1 MRTVRT
7 KIYKFEELKKES
19 KQIAIDQYRNNYLN
33 NDFIYDDAYNT
44 VKEFNSV
51 FNTKESKNNWLDVYT
66 DHIDDNILELKG
78 FRLQKYI
85 WNNFYNILFKRKFYG
100 SIGDNKIILHP
111 CIKVNKYD
119 ISKGARVSSSN
130 FYYSRIQKENSCVLT
145 GVCYDD
151 DILKPIYDFLK
162 KRNFSNCT
170 INFYHL
176 LNDCFDELRKSIEN
190 EINYRNTD
198 EAIIE
203 EIEANDYEFTKYGN
217 IF

>member
-19 KQIAIDQYRNNYLN
+19 QQVAIDHYRNNYLN

-51 FNTKESKNNWLDVYT
+51 FNTKESRNSWLDVYT
-66 DHIDDNILELKG
+66 DHINDEILELKG

-85 WNNFYNILFKRKFYG
+85 WNNYKNQLFKG
-100 SIGDNKIILHP
+100 
-111 CIKVNKYD
+111 KYYSLWSKKD
-119 ISKGARVSSSN
+119 ISYKYHKEGSPVLKVR
-130 FYYSRIQKENSCVLT
+130 YSKVLKQSSCVLT
-145 GVCYDD
+145 GMCYDD
-151 DILKPIYDFLK
+151 DMLQPIYDFLE
-162 KRNFSNCT
+162 KRDFSNCT
-170 INFYHL
+170 ITFYHL

-190 EINYRNTD
+190 EIDYRNTD
-198 EAIIE
+198 DAIIE
-203 EIEANDYEFTKYGN
+203 EIKANDYEFTENGN